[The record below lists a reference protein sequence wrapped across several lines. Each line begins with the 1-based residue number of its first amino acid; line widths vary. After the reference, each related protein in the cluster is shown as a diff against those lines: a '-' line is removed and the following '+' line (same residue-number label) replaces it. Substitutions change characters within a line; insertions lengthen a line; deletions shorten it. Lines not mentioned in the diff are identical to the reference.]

1 MNRIVLIVFAV
12 LLLLFLLGGSLS
24 GLYTDWLWFGQ
35 VQYSAVFL
43 TVLTTKLWLGAAG
56 AALLF
61 FLLWVNL
68 RVARRPTHTTLVLQG
83 KNLLAIPERHLF
95 EPQVNRMLP
104 VAILLICLFAG
115 LFVGNSLWE
124 QVLLYLH
131 PTEFGQKDPLFNND
145 LGFYVFQFPL
155 LKSLYRLFMLA
166 MGLCVVL
173 SAAVYIFDERV
184 AVTEHRQF
192 ITLPRVKRH
201 LLTLLGIM
209 LLAKALSY
217 RLSMY
222 DLLYSPR
229 GVAAGASYT
238 DVHILLPV
246 LWVLMVAAGA
256 AGIGVIWFGFRK
268 GWILVGSM
276 VAVWFGLSLLGAGAL
291 PAAVQGL
298 KVTPNELN
306 AERPYIERNITFT
319 RAAYNVNDVEERDFS
334 AEESLTPELLE
345 ANQLTVENIRL
356 WDHRPLLSTY
366 AQLQA
371 IRTYYDFHDVDND
384 RYTIGGEYR
393 QVMLSAR
400 ELNYEALP
408 SRTWVNEQLTYTHG
422 YGVVLSPVNR
432 ILREGEPDFL
442 LKDIPPEGHSDLKLA
457 RPEIYY
463 GETVNPYVFVR
474 TKAREFDYPVGD
486 QNEYTHYQGD
496 GGVPVGGWLKR
507 LLWAIRFKSI
517 SILLNTDVHAESRI
531 MLYRRVLDR
540 LQRLAPFLLFDQ
552 DPYIV
557 LSGGKL
563 YWICDA
569 YTRTAYYPYS
579 QPMDNFGNYFRNSV
593 KAIVDAYDGTVDFY
607 VAEPDDPIIRC
618 YQKVFPDTFK
628 PLDEMSADLRRHI
641 RVPKTLFQ
649 IQAQIYAKYHMTD
662 PQVFYHN
669 EDLWAFPKETYRQDE
684 REMEPYHNIM
694 RLPGEARE
702 QEEFVLMLPFTPQGK
717 HVLRAWMCAR
727 NDGDQ
732 YGKLLVYNFPK
743 GEQVD
748 GPYQIEARISQNEQ
762 IREQLALWIQG
773 GDVVIRGNLLVVP
786 IPSQL
791 ERGAPVSPIETKGSL
806 LYVEPVF
813 LQAARGEIPELKR
826 VIVAYGDR
834 IVMERDLERGLDKLF
849 GRESALAK
857 ASQPV
862 PPDIGAKQLGAEP
875 TSTRLSPELAR
886 RAWQHLQQAKESYG
900 DDWAKFGQQM
910 KKLEQVLKDLNDQ
923 ANAQAPEP

>member
-1 MNRIVLIVFAV
+1 MNRKVLIVFAV
-12 LLLLFLLGGSLS
+12 LLLSFLLGGSLS

-35 VQYSAVFL
+35 VKYSGVFL
-43 TVLTTKLWLGAAG
+43 TVLTTKLWLGATG

-61 FLLWVNL
+61 CLLWVNL
-68 RVARRPTHTTLVLQG
+68 RVARRPTHATLVFQG
-83 KNLLAIPERHLF
+83 TNVLAIPDRHLV
-95 EPQVNRMLP
+95 EPTVNRMLP
-104 VAILLICLFAG
+104 VAIVLISLLAG
-115 LFVGNSLWE
+115 LAVGNSLWE
-124 QVLLYLH
+124 QVLLFRH
-131 PTEFGQKDPLFNND
+131 PTEFGQQDPLFNND

-184 AVTEHRQF
+184 ALTEQRQF
-192 ITLPRVKRH
+192 SSLPRVKRH

-217 RLSMY
+217 RLNMY
-222 DLLYSPR
+222 DLLNSPS

-246 LWVLMVAAGA
+246 LWTLMVSAGVV
-256 AGIGVIWFGFRK
+256 GIGVIWLGFRK
-268 GWILVGSM
+268 GWKLAAGL
-276 VAVWFGLSLLGAGAL
+276 VAVWLGLSVLGTKGLPFAGQ
-291 PAAVQGL
+291 VL
-298 KVTPNELN
+298 KVTPNELS
-306 AERPYIERNITFT
+306 AERPYIEWNIEFT
-319 RAAYNVNDVEERDFS
+319 RKAYNVDDVEERNFS
-334 AEESLTPELLE
+334 DDESLTPELLE
-345 ANQLTVENIRL
+345 ANQRTVENIRL

-366 AQLQA
+366 TQLQS

-400 ELNYEALP
+400 ELNIAALP
-408 SRTWVNEQLTYTHG
+408 PQSQTWVNQQLTYTHG

-442 LKDIPPEGHSDLKLA
+442 LKDIPPEGHADLKLD

-474 TKAREFDYPVGD
+474 TKAQEFDYPVGD
-486 QNEYTHYQGD
+486 ENKYTHYEGD
-496 GGVPVGGWLKR
+496 GGVPVGGWMKR
-507 LLWAIRFKSI
+507 LLWAFRFKSM

-540 LQRLAPFLLFDQ
+540 LERIAPFLLFDQ

-557 LSGGKL
+557 LSEGKL

-579 QPMDNFGNYFRNSV
+579 QPIGNFGNYVRNSV
-593 KAIVDAYDGTVDFY
+593 KAVVDAYDGTVDLY
-607 VAEPDDPIIRC
+607 VAESNDPIIQS

-641 RVPKTLFQ
+641 RVPKTLFE
-649 IQAQIYAKYHMTD
+649 IQARIYAKYHMTD
-662 PQVFYHN
+662 PQIFYQN
-669 EDLWAFPKETYRQDE
+669 EDLWEFPKETYRQDE

-694 RLPGEARE
+694 RLPGEDRE
-702 QEEFVLMLPFTPQGK
+702 KEEFVLMLPFTPQGK

-727 NDGDQ
+727 NDGEH

-743 GEQVD
+743 GGQVD
-748 GPYQIEARISQNEQ
+748 GPYQIEARISQNED

-786 IPSQL
+786 I
-791 ERGAPVSPIETKGSL
+791 ANSL

-826 VIVAYGDR
+826 VIVVYGDR
-834 IVMERDLERGLDKLF
+834 IVMERNLELSLEKLF
-849 GRESALAK
+849 GLESAVAK
-857 ASQPV
+857 ASPTV
-862 PPDIGAKQLGAEP
+862 PPDIGAKPGTEP
-875 TSTRLSPELAR
+875 TSTQLSRELAR
-886 RAWQHLQQAKESYG
+886 RALQHLQQAKQSYG
-900 DDWAKFGQQM
+900 DDWDKFSQQM

-923 ANAQAPEP
+923 ANAPAPDP

>member
-12 LLLLFLLGGSLS
+12 LLLLFLFGASLS
-24 GLYTDWLWFGQ
+24 GMYTDWLWFGQ
-35 VQYSAVFL
+35 VQYAGVFL

-56 AALLF
+56 ATLLF

-68 RVARRPTHTTLVLQG
+68 RVARQPTHTTLVFQG
-83 KNLLAIPERHLF
+83 TNVLAIPDRHLV
-95 EPQVNRMLP
+95 EPWVNRLLP
-104 VAILLICLFAG
+104 VAMLLISLFAG
-115 LFVGNSLWE
+115 LVVGNSLWE
-124 QVLLYLH
+124 QVLLYLN
-131 PTEFGQKDPLFNND
+131 PAEFGHKDPLFDND
-145 LGFYVFQFPL
+145 LSFYVFQFPL
-155 LKSLYRLFMLA
+155 FKSLYRLFMLA

-173 SAAVYIFDERV
+173 SATVYIFDERV
-184 AVTEHRQF
+184 AVTEDRQF
-192 ITLPRVKRH
+192 IILPRMKQH

-209 LLAKALSY
+209 FLAKALSY

-229 GVAAGASYT
+229 GVAAGAGYT
-238 DVHILLPV
+238 DVVFLLPV
-246 LWVLMVAAGA
+246 LWMLMVAAGV
-256 AGIGVIWFGFRK
+256 AGIGVIWFSFRK
-268 GWILVGSM
+268 GWILVGSV
-276 VAVWFGLSLLGAGAL
+276 VAVWFGLSLLGSWAL
-291 PAAVQGL
+291 PVAVQVL
-298 KVTPNELN
+298 KVTPNELKT
-306 AERPYIERNITFT
+306 ERPYIERNIAFT
-319 RAAYNVNDVEERDFS
+319 RAAYNVDDVEERNFT
-334 AEESLTPELLE
+334 AEESLTPELLK
-345 ANQLTVENIRL
+345 ANQRTVENIRL

-366 AQLQA
+366 AQLQS

-384 RYTIGGEYR
+384 RYTLGGEYR

-400 ELNYEALP
+400 ELNYAALP

-432 ILREGEPDFL
+432 ILREGEPAFL
-442 LKDIPPEGHSDLKLA
+442 LKDIPPIPTEGHTELQLD

-463 GETVNPYVFVR
+463 GETVNPYVFVK
-474 TKAREFDYPVGD
+474 TNAKEFDYPVGD
-486 QNEYTHYQGD
+486 QNKYTTYEGD

-507 LLWAIRFKSI
+507 LMWAFRFKSI
-517 SILLNTDVHAESRI
+517 SILLNTDVHPESRI

-540 LQRLAPFLLFDQ
+540 LEQIVPFLLFDR

-557 LSGGKL
+557 LSEGKL

-569 YTRTAYYPYS
+569 YTRTAHYPYS
-579 QPMDNFGNYFRNSV
+579 QPMGGSFGNYIRNSV
-593 KAIVDAYDGTVDFY
+593 KAVVDAYDGTVHLY
-607 VAEPDDPIIRC
+607 VAEPDDPIIRS
-618 YQKVFPDTFK
+618 YQKVFPDTLK
-628 PLDEMSADLRRHI
+628 PLDEMSPDLRRHI
-641 RVPKTLFQ
+641 RVPKTLFE
-649 IQAQIYAKYHMTD
+649 IQARIYAKYHMTD
-662 PQVFYHN
+662 PQIFYQN
-669 EDLWAFPKETYRQDE
+669 EDLWEFPKETYRQDE

-694 RLPGEARE
+694 RLPGEAQE

-786 IPSQL
+786 I
-791 ERGAPVSPIETKGSL
+791 ANSL

-826 VIVAYGDR
+826 VIVVYGDQ
-834 IVMERDLERGLDKLF
+834 IVMERNLELSLDKLF

-862 PPDIGAKQLGAEP
+862 PPDIRVKPGGAEP
-875 TSTRLSPELAR
+875 TSTRLPPELAR
-886 RAWQHLQQAKESYG
+886 RAWQHLQQAQKNYG

-910 KKLEQVLKDLNDQ
+910 KQLEQVLKDLNDQ
-923 ANAQAPEP
+923 ANAQASEP

>member
-1 MNRIVLIVFAV
+1 M
-12 LLLLFLLGGSLS
+12 LGG
-24 GLYTDWLWFGQ
+24 Q
-35 VQYSAVFL
+35 
-43 TVLTTKLWLGAAG
+43 
-56 AALLF
+56 
-61 FLLWVNL
+61 
-68 RVARRPTHTTLVLQG
+68 
-83 KNLLAIPERHLF
+83 
-95 EPQVNRMLP
+95 
-104 VAILLICLFAG
+104 
-115 LFVGNSLWE
+115 
-124 QVLLYLH
+124 
-131 PTEFGQKDPLFNND
+131 
-145 LGFYVFQFPL
+145 
-155 LKSLYRLFMLA
+155 
-166 MGLCVVL
+166 
-173 SAAVYIFDERV
+173 
-184 AVTEHRQF
+184 
-192 ITLPRVKRH
+192 
-201 LLTLLGIM
+201 
-209 LLAKALSY
+209 
-217 RLSMY
+217 
-222 DLLYSPR
+222 
-229 GVAAGASYT
+229 
-238 DVHILLPV
+238 
-246 LWVLMVAAGA
+246 
-256 AGIGVIWFGFRK
+256 
-268 GWILVGSM
+268 
-276 VAVWFGLSLLGAGAL
+276 AL
-291 PAAVQGL
+291 PFMVQVL

-306 AERPYIERNITFT
+306 AERPYIERNIAFT

-345 ANQLTVENIRL
+345 ANQLTIENIRL

-384 RYTIGGEYR
+384 RYTLGGEYR

-442 LKDIPPEGHSDLKLA
+442 LKDIPPEGHSDLKLD

-474 TKAREFDYPVGD
+474 TDAREFDYPVGD
-486 QNEYTHYQGD
+486 QNEYTHYEGD

-507 LLWAIRFKSI
+507 LLWAFRFKSM

-557 LSGGKL
+557 LSKGKL

-579 QPMDNFGNYFRNSV
+579 QPTEGPYGNYVRNSV

-607 VAEPDDPIIRC
+607 VFEPEDPIILS
-618 YQKVFPDTFK
+618 YQKVFPGTFK

-641 RVPKTLFQ
+641 RVPKTLFE
-649 IQAQIYAKYHMTD
+649 IQARIYAKYHMTD
-662 PQVFYHN
+662 PQIFYQN
-669 EDLWAFPKETYRQDE
+669 EDLWEFPKETYRQDE

-694 RLPGEARE
+694 RLPGEASE

-786 IPSQL
+786 I
-791 ERGAPVSPIETKGSL
+791 ANSL

-834 IVMERDLERGLDKLF
+834 IVMKRDLERCLDELF

-857 ASQPV
+857 ASPLV
-862 PPDIGAKQLGAEP
+862 APGKGDKP

>member
-1 MNRIVLIVFAV
+1 MNRMVLIVFAV

-35 VQYSAVFL
+35 VQYSGVFL

-61 FLLWVNL
+61 SLLWVNL
-68 RVARRPTHTTLVLQG
+68 CIARRPTDITLVFQG
-83 KNLLAIPERHLF
+83 KNVLAIPDRDLL
-95 EPQVNRMLP
+95 EPRVSRMLP
-104 VAILLICLFAG
+104 VAILLISLFAG
-115 LFVGNSLWE
+115 VVVGNSLWE

-131 PTEFGQKDPLFNND
+131 PTEFGQDDPLFNND

-155 LKSLYRLFMLA
+155 LKSLYRFVMVA

-184 AVTEHRQF
+184 AVTEDRQF
-192 ITLPRVKRH
+192 IILPRVKRH

-217 RLSMY
+217 RLIMY

-238 DVHILLPV
+238 DVYILLPV
-246 LWVLMVAAGA
+246 FRWILMVTAAV

-268 GWILVGSM
+268 GWKLAGSM
-276 VAVWFGLSLLGAGAL
+276 VAVWFGLSLLGTWAL

-306 AERPYIERNITFT
+306 AERPYIKRNIEFT
-319 RAAYNVNDVEERDFS
+319 RKAYNVNDVEERDFY
-334 AEESLTPELLE
+334 AEEPLTPELLE
-345 ANQLTVENIRL
+345 ANQLTVKNIRL

-384 RYTIGGEYR
+384 RYTIDGEYR

-442 LKDIPPEGHSDLKLA
+442 LKDIPPEGHSDLKLD

-486 QNEYTHYQGD
+486 QNEYTHYEGD

-507 LLWAIRFKSI
+507 LFWAFRFKSL
-517 SILLNTDVHAESRI
+517 SILLNTDVHHESRI

-540 LQRLAPFLLFDQ
+540 LERIAPFLLFDR

-557 LSGGKL
+557 LSKGKL

-569 YTRTAYYPYS
+569 YTRTAHYPYS
-579 QPMDNFGNYFRNSV
+579 QPMGSIGNYIRNSV
-593 KAIVDAYDGTVDFY
+593 KAVVDAYDGTVHLY
-607 VAEPDDPIIRC
+607 VAEPDDPIIRS
-618 YQKVFPDTFK
+618 YQKVFPGTFK
-628 PLDEMSADLRRHI
+628 PLDEMSPDLRRHI
-641 RVPKTLFQ
+641 RVPKTLFE
-649 IQAQIYAKYHMTD
+649 IQARIYAKYHMTD
-662 PQVFYHN
+662 PQIFYQN
-669 EDLWAFPKETYRQDE
+669 EDLWEFPKETYRQDE

-702 QEEFVLMLPFTPQGK
+702 KEEFVLMLPFTPQGK

-786 IPSQL
+786 I
-791 ERGAPVSPIETKGSL
+791 ANSL

-826 VIVAYGDR
+826 VIVVSGDT
-834 IVMERDLERGLDKLF
+834 IVMEKNLELSLDKLF
-849 GRESALAK
+849 DRESALAK

-862 PPDIGAKQLGAEP
+862 PPDIGAKQGGGGP
-875 TSTRLSPELAR
+875 TSTTLSPKLAHQ
-886 RAWQHLQQAKESYG
+886 AWQHLEAAKASLANN
-900 DDWAKFGQQM
+900 DWGEFGEQM
-910 KKLEQVLKDLNDQ
+910 KQLEAVIQALKNQ
-923 ANAQAPEP
+923 ADVQTPKP

>member
-1 MNRIVLIVFAV
+1 MKRMVLILIAV
-12 LLLLFLLGGSLS
+12 LLLLFLVGASLS
-24 GLYTDWLWFGQ
+24 GLYTDWLWFEQ
-35 VQYSAVFL
+35 VQYSRVFL
-43 TVLTTKLWLGAAG
+43 TALTTKLWLGVAG

-61 FLLWVNL
+61 VLLWVNL
-68 RVARRPTHTTLVLQG
+68 RVARRPTRTRLVFHG
-83 KNLLAIPERHLF
+83 TNVLAIPDRHLM
-95 EPQVNRMLP
+95 EPGMNRMLP
-104 VAILLICLFAG
+104 FAILLISLFAG
-115 LFVGNSLWE
+115 VVVGNSLWE
-124 QVLLYLH
+124 EVLFYLH

-184 AVTEHRQF
+184 AVTEHGQF
-192 ITLPRVKRH
+192 IILPRVRRH

-217 RLSMY
+217 RLNMY
-222 DLLYSPR
+222 DLLYSQR

-246 LWVLMVAAGA
+246 LWVLTVAAGA
-256 AGIGVIWFGFRK
+256 AGIGVIWFGYRK
-268 GWILVGSM
+268 GLILVGSM
-276 VAVWFGLSLLGAGAL
+276 VAVWFGLSLLGAWAL

-306 AERPYIERNITFT
+306 AERPFIQRNITFT
-319 RAAYNVNDVEERDFS
+319 RAAYNVNDVEERDFT

-345 ANQLTVENIRL
+345 ANQLTIENIRL

-442 LKDIPPEGHSDLKLA
+442 LKDIPPEGHSDLKLD

-474 TKAREFDYPVGD
+474 TKAREFDYPVGEK
-486 QNEYTHYQGD
+486 NEYTHYEGD

-507 LLWAIRFKSI
+507 LLWAVRFKSI

-557 LSGGKL
+557 LSEGKL

-579 QPMDNFGNYFRNSV
+579 QPMDNFGNYVRNSV

-607 VAEPDDPIIRC
+607 VAEPNDPIIRS

-628 PLDEMSADLRRHI
+628 PLDEMSLDLRRHI
-641 RVPKTLFQ
+641 RVPKALFQ
-649 IQAQIYAKYHMTD
+649 VQAQIYAKYHMTD
-662 PQVFYHN
+662 PEIFYQN
-669 EDLWAFPKETYRQDE
+669 EDLWEFPKETYRQDE

-694 RLPGEARE
+694 RLPGEARRSRKSSCSCS
-702 QEEFVLMLPFTPQGK
+702 PS
-717 HVLRAWMCAR
+717 LR
-727 NDGDQ
+727 
-732 YGKLLVYNFPK
+732 
-743 GEQVD
+743 
-748 GPYQIEARISQNEQ
+748 
-762 IREQLALWIQG
+762 
-773 GDVVIRGNLLVVP
+773 RGSTCCVHGCV
-786 IPSQL
+786 
-791 ERGAPVSPIETKGSL
+791 RATT
-806 LYVEPVF
+806 
-813 LQAARGEIPELKR
+813 A
-826 VIVAYGDR
+826 
-834 IVMERDLERGLDKLF
+834 
-849 GRESALAK
+849 
-857 ASQPV
+857 
-862 PPDIGAKQLGAEP
+862 
-875 TSTRLSPELAR
+875 TSTASCWCITFR
-886 RAWQHLQQAKESYG
+886 KESKSMAPTRSKRG
-900 DDWAKFGQQM
+900 SARTNRFGNNSPCGFKEAM
-910 KKLEQVLKDLNDQ
+910 WSSAETCSSFPYRLNSSAVHLYRQ
-923 ANAQAPEP
+923 LRPRVACCMSSRCSCRPPAGRSLS

>member
-1 MNRIVLIVFAV
+1 MVLIVFAV
-12 LLLLFLLGGSLS
+12 LLLLFLLAGSLS
-24 GLYTDWLWFGQ
+24 GMYTDWLWFGQ
-35 VQYSAVFL
+35 VQYSGVFL
-43 TVLTTKLWLGAAG
+43 TALTTKLWVGLAG

-61 FLLWVNL
+61 CLLWGNL
-68 RVARRPTHTTLVLQG
+68 RIARRPTQTILLFQG
-83 KNLLAIPERHLF
+83 KSVLEIPDRHLV

-104 VAILLICLFAG
+104 VGILLISLFAG
-115 LFVGNSLWE
+115 VVVGNSLWE

-131 PTEFGQKDPLFNND
+131 PTEFGQEDPLFNND

-155 LKSLYRLFMLA
+155 LKSLYRFVIVA

-184 AVTEHRQF
+184 AVTEQGRF
-192 ITLPRVKRH
+192 SSLPRVKQH
-201 LLTLLGIM
+201 LLTLIGIM
-209 LLAKALSY
+209 LMAKALSY
-217 RLSMY
+217 RLTMY
-222 DLLYSPR
+222 ELLYSPR

-238 DVHILLPV
+238 DDHILLPV
-246 LWVLMVAAGA
+246 LWVLLVAAGA
-256 AGIGVIWFGFRK
+256 AAIGVIGMGFSK
-268 GWILVGSM
+268 GWKLAAGLVVVWLGVSVLGERALP
-276 VAVWFGLSLLGAGAL
+276 VAVQA
-291 PAAVQGL
+291 L
-298 KVTPNELN
+298 KVTPNELS
-306 AERPYIERNITFT
+306 AEREYIERNISFT
-319 RAAYNVNDVEERDFS
+319 RAAYDVGDVQEKNFA
-334 AEESLTPELLE
+334 AEQSLTPELLE

-384 RYTIGGEYR
+384 RYTIDGEYR

-442 LKDIPPEGHSDLKLA
+442 LKDIPPEGHSDLKLD

-474 TKAREFDYPVGD
+474 TKAREFDYPVGEK
-486 QNEYTHYQGD
+486 NEYTHYEGN

-507 LLWAIRFKSI
+507 LLWAFRFKSM

-540 LQRLAPFLLFDQ
+540 MQRLAPFLLFDE

-557 LSGGKL
+557 LSEGKL

-579 QPMDNFGNYFRNSV
+579 QPMGNFGNYVRNSV
-593 KAIVDAYDGTVDFY
+593 KAIVDAYDGTVEFY
-607 VAEPDDPIIRC
+607 VAEPDDPIITS
-618 YQKVFPDTFK
+618 YQKIFPDTFR

-641 RVPKTLFQ
+641 RVPTTLFK

-662 PQVFYHN
+662 PQIFYQN
-669 EDLWAFPKETYRQDE
+669 EDLWEFPKETYQQDE
-684 REMEPYHNIM
+684 LVMEPYHNIM

-702 QEEFVLMLPFTPQGK
+702 QEEFVLMLPFTPHGK

-762 IREQLALWIQG
+762 IRAQLALWTTG
-773 GDVVIRGNLLVVP
+773 GDVVNRGNLLVVP

-791 ERGAPVSPIETKGSL
+791 ERGATVSPIETKGSL

-813 LQAARGEIPELKR
+813 LRAARGDIPELKR
-826 VIVAYGDR
+826 VIVVYGDQ
-834 IVMERDLERGLDKLF
+834 IVMERDLKRGLEKLF
-849 GRESALAK
+849 GPESDLAK
-857 ASQPV
+857 AIQPV
-862 PPDIGAKQLGAEP
+862 PRNSGAKQGDAEP

-886 RAWQHLQQAKESYG
+886 RALQHLQQAKESYG
-900 DDWAKFGQQM
+900 DDWVKFAQQM
-910 KKLEQVLKDLNDQ
+910 NELEQVLKDLNDQ
-923 ANAQAPEP
+923 ANVQAPEP